1 MLVKFY
7 IKIYV
12 RTGGMPALNF
22 LNGVKNSNGDKDKIN
37 INTSIDFA
45 SLSGSFIG
53 GVGDFV
59 NLFEP
64 NATKLENEGLGYVV
78 GSVGELSG
86 EMPYTAF
93 YARKS
98 YIENNRQTIE
108 KFNKAINK
116 GINFVNEHTD
126 MEVAEVILKQFP
138 DNSINEVEKIV
149 KRYRDADSWLDNTT
163 ISEESFKNLE
173 NIMIDN
179 ELLDDYVPF
188 LELVINLNE

>member
-22 LNGVKNSNGDKDKIN
+22 LNGVKNSKGNIAKIN
-37 INTSIDFA
+37 VNTAVDFA

-98 YIENNRQTIE
+98 YIDNNKETIK
-108 KFNKAINK
+108 KFNAAINK
-116 GINFVNEHTD
+116 GIKYVIEHSD
-126 MEVAEVILKQFP
+126 KEVAEAILDQFP
-138 DNSINEVEKIV
+138 DNSLNEVEEIV